1 MSTLAAGIQ
10 PRKVSKERRTEAFT
24 FYLTVAPWVVGF
36 ILFTLGPMV
45 ASAWYGFNKW
55 NFISPPQFIGLN
67 NYAQAFKDPLFV
79 KSLAN
84 TAYFSFGSVPLEL
97 AFGLLVALVMNNN
110 LKGINLFRS
119 IYYLPAVMSG
129 VAVVLLWR
137 WVFDPKYGMIN
148 QVLALVG
155 IKGPTWI
162 YSPQWVIPAFILM
175 TLWGVGGYMILYLAG
190 LQGVPTELYEAA
202 DIDGAGKL
210 RRLVSITLPM
220 ISPVIFFNLV
230 MGVIGSF
237 QVFTSSFI
245 MTNGGPANASLFYVL
260 YLYRQAFQYF
270 NAGYGSALAWI
281 LFLVIMAMTAV
292 VFRGSALWVY
302 YEGSGRN

>member
-1 MSTLAAGIQ
+1 MSLLAPAQ
-10 PRKVSKERRTEAFT
+10 RKRVSPEARREALT
-24 FYLTVAPWVVGF
+24 FYFCITPWVIGF
-36 ILFTLGPMV
+36 ILFTAGPMI
-45 ASAWYGFNKW
+45 ASAWFSFTKW
-55 NFISPPQFIGLN
+55 NFISTPRFNGLA
-67 NYAQAFKDPLFV
+67 NYVYALKDPLFT
-79 KSLAN
+79 KSLVN
-84 TAYFSFGSVPLEL
+84 TAYYSFGSVPLEL
-97 AFGLLVALVMNNN
+97 IFGLLVALVMNNN
-110 LKGINLFRS
+110 LKGINIFRS

-137 WVFDPKYGMIN
+137 WVFDPKFGMLN
-148 QVLALVG
+148 QVLKLFG

-162 YSPQWVIPAFILM
+162 YSPQWVIPAFIIM

-190 LQGVPTELYEAA
+190 LQGVPTEMYEAA
-202 DIDGAGKL
+202 SIDGAGRM
-210 RRLVSITLPM
+210 RRLWSITLPM

-230 MGVIGSF
+230 MGIIGSF

-245 MTNGGPANASLFYVL
+245 MTNGGPNNASLFYVL

-281 LFLVIMAMTAV
+281 LFIIIMLLTAL

-302 YEGSGRN
+302 YEGSVAK

>member
-1 MSTLAAGIQ
+1 MSTLAAGIETG
-10 PRKVSKERRTEAFT
+10 KVSKERRREALT
-24 FYLTVAPWVVGF
+24 FYLTVSPWVLGF
-36 ILFTLGPMV
+36 VLFTLGPML
-45 ASAWYGFNKW
+45 ASAWYSFNKW
-55 NFISPPQFIGLN
+55 NFISPPEFIGLS
-67 NYAQAFKDPLFV
+67 NYGQAFGDPLFV
-79 KSLAN
+79 KSLVN
-84 TAYFSFGSVPLEL
+84 TAYFSLGSVPLEL

-110 LKGINLFRS
+110 LKGINAFRS

-137 WVFDPKYGMIN
+137 WVFDPKYGMLN
-148 QVLALVG
+148 QVLALIG

-162 YSPQWVIPAFILM
+162 YSPQWVIPAFIVM
-175 TLWGVGGYMILYLAG
+175 TLWGVGGYMVLYLAG

-202 DIDGAGKL
+202 NIDGAGRL
-210 RRLVSITLPM
+210 RRLFNITLPM

-230 MGVIGSF
+230 MGIIGSF
-237 QVFTSSFI
+237 QVFTSSYI
-245 MTNGGPANASLFYVL
+245 MTAGGPANASLFYVL

-281 LFLVIMAMTAV
+281 LFIVIMGMTAL

-302 YEGSGRN
+302 YEGSARN

>member
-1 MSTLAAGIQ
+1 MAVPLAPLAGG
-10 PRKVSKERRTEAFT
+10 PSKERRREALT
-24 FYLTVAPWVVGF
+24 FYLTVSPWVVGF
-36 ILFTLGPMV
+36 VLFTLGPMV
-45 ASAWYGFNKW
+45 ASAWYSFNKW
-55 NFISPPQFIGLN
+55 NFISPMEFTGLD
-67 NYAQAFKDPLFV
+67 NYVQAFKDPLFV
-79 KSLAN
+79 KSLVN

-110 LKGINLFRS
+110 LRGINLFRS

-148 QVLALVG
+148 QVLRLVG

-162 YSPQWVIPAFILM
+162 YSPQWVIPAFIIM
-175 TLWGVGGYMILYLAG
+175 TLWGVGGYMVLYLAG

-202 DIDGAGKL
+202 SIDGAGRV
-210 RRLVSITLPM
+210 RRLVNITLPM

-230 MGVIGSF
+230 MGIIGSF

-281 LFLVIMAMTAV
+281 LFIIIMVLTAL

-302 YEGSGRN
+302 YEGSARS